1 MRKPIIAGNWK
12 LNKTISQAV
21 DLVTELQTLVA
32 DVSEVEIVVAP
43 VFTALSA
50 VAAALKGNRIGL
62 SAQDLY

>member
-43 VFTALSA
+43 VFTEFIIMGIRFLS
-50 VAAALKGNRIGL
+50 V
-62 SAQDLY
+62 